1 MRSVTASQLAQP
13 RAAATTGVVRARD
26 DSCRRALWHV
36 CRAEKEAS
44 QKTAQAQSRGESST
58 SQAKTS
64 TPLHS
69 SSTDASS
76 TNSISSISGSSSN
89 KSTSSISYGFMAALA
104 AAGTAETAYL
114 TINKLYNASVA
125 CPTGG
130 CDTVLNSSYA
140 QLFGLPLPLFGAGA
154 YGAVAVAALV
164 AAQAANSGEKVPGWL
179 TTGLAA
185 GVAVL
190 ATTSSY
196 LMYVLQTQL
205 GGASCVWCY
214 ASAGLSVV
222 LFIML
227 LFSMGKRQLVDAA
240 GPGLGAV
247 AATIAA
253 LYIGFG
259 PNTGVSTAADLEM
272 PYVAPTVNTQSS
284 EETITLAKRLREAGA
299 KMYGAFWCSHC
310 YDQKQEFG
318 QQAMSDFPYVECFPE
333 GWKKGVKIA
342 DACEA
347 AMVKAFPTWVI
358 GTQVTEGQLEIA
370 QLEQLLDAA
379 TAPAAPAESP
389 VAAAAA
395 SQ

>member
-44 QKTAQAQSRGESST
+44 QKTAQAQSR
-58 SQAKTS
+58 
-64 TPLHS
+64 
-69 SSTDASS
+69 
-76 TNSISSISGSSSN
+76 
-89 KSTSSISYGFMAALA
+89 
-104 AAGTAETAYL
+104 
-114 TINKLYNASVA
+114 
-125 CPTGG
+125 
-130 CDTVLNSSYA
+130 
-140 QLFGLPLPLFGAGA
+140 
-154 YGAVAVAALV
+154 
-164 AAQAANSGEKVPGWL
+164 
-179 TTGLAA
+179 
-185 GVAVL
+185 
-190 ATTSSY
+190 
-196 LMYVLQTQL
+196 
-205 GGASCVWCY
+205 
-214 ASAGLSVV
+214 
-222 LFIML
+222 
-227 LFSMGKRQLVDAA
+227 